1 MMNQIGLIGIGV
13 MGSNIALNLSDKN
26 FAVKVFNNSEE
37 KIQYLIDKDSSNNI
51 EGYTSLSELIHNLE
65 QPRTILLLV
74 PSGAPTF
81 EVSNQ
86 LLDLIDAGDT
96 LIDAGNSYFEDSN
109 KLSGLCSEHNISFI
123 GMGVSGGE
131 VGARTGPA
139 LMVGSENQI
148 SEEIKLIFDSIAA
161 NKKGVPCTGYY
172 KGAGTGHFVKMIH
185 NGIEYAEMQII
196 AEAYSVLKSSNFSNP
211 KISDF
216 FKSLSDINQSS
227 YLIEITSNILNKE
240 IDGTYLIDKIDS
252 QANHKGTGK
261 LTIETALKYG
271 FPLPSIFS
279 AFNARVE
286 SHYQNIFLQNYDK
299 LDTKVDTNK
308 LRNAIYFSRL
318 SSMLQGLMFIEFLSN
333 NNSYDIKT
341 KNILNNWAA
350 GCIIRSELLTELT
363 NICDEKGMLDINKV
377 QELLDVYF
385 EDTKAIVRD
394 AISSNIPLQVISTS
408 LNWYLNLTSDFNPS
422 NLIQAQRDYFGA
434 HQVQLIGS
442 KDFLHFEW
450 D

>member
-13 MGSNIALNLSDKN
+13 MGSNLALNLSDKN
-26 FAVKVFNNSEE
+26 FEVKVFNNSDE
-37 KIQYLIDKDSSNNI
+37 KIQNLIEKDSNNNI
-51 EGYTSLSELIHNLE
+51 EGYTSLSELVNNLQ

-109 KLSGLCSEHNISFI
+109 KLDGLCNEHNISFI

-148 SEEIKLIFDSIAA
+148 SDEIKLILDSIAA
-161 NKKGVPCTGYY
+161 SKKGVPCTGYY

-196 AEAYSVLKSSNFSNP
+196 AEAFSFLKSSNFSNP

-216 FKSLSDINQSS
+216 FKSLADINQSS
-227 YLIEITSNILNKE
+227 YLIEITSKILKKE
-240 IDGTYLIDKIDS
+240 IDGAFLIDKIDS
-252 QANHKGTGK
+252 KANHKGTGK

-299 LDTKVDTNK
+299 LDTELETNK
-308 LRNAIYFSRL
+308 LKNAIYFSRL

-363 NICDEKGMLDINKV
+363 NLCDEKGMLDINKV
-377 QELLDVYF
+377 QKLLSIYF
-385 EDTKAIVRD
+385 EDTKEIVKD
-394 AISSNIPLQVISTS
+394 AISSNIPLQVISSS

-442 KDFLHFEW
+442 QDFLHFEW

>member
-26 FAVKVFNNSEE
+26 FEVKVFNNSEE
-37 KIQYLIDKDSSNNI
+37 KIQNLIDKDSSNNI
-51 EGYTSLSELIHNLE
+51 EGYTSLSELINNLE

-109 KLSGLCSEHNISFI
+109 KLGGLCNERNISFI

-240 IDGTYLIDKIDS
+240 IDGNYLIDKIDS

-299 LDTKVDTNK
+299 LDTKVETNK

-341 KNILNNWAA
+341 KNILDNWAA